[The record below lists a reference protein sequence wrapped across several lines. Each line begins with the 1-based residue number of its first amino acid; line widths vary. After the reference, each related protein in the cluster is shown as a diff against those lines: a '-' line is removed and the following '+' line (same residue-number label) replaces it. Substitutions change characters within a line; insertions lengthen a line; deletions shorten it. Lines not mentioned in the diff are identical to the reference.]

1 MLIIRVSHLENL
13 GVITITITVIIRR
26 VTNAK
31 MRAHLSHLED
41 LGVNFKHL
49 ADLVRQLLQC
59 LTIMIWRMEDVE
71 IILEIIIKLQ
81 NHGYVYRCRLV

>member
-1 MLIIRVSHLENL
+1 MQIIRYKSHLSN
-13 GVITITITVIIRR
+13 
-26 VTNAK
+26 
-31 MRAHLSHLED
+31 LED

-71 IILEIIIKLQ
+71 IIFEVIIMLQ
-81 NHGYVYRCRLV
+81 NHGYVYSHRLI